1 MHRRKFIIATGLT
14 AISISTFGSIIK
26 SGKDSFIGDCETT
39 NDILGPFYRADAP
52 FRTDLTYAGLEGKP
66 INLKGTV
73 FGDDC
78 VSPLS
83 NTLVEV
89 WQCDPNGDYDNQ
101 SSNFHLRGKVHT
113 DEQGQY
119 AFKTVLPGKYLNGG
133 QYRPAHIHF
142 RVSTPSSMELISQ
155 IYFQG
160 DPHIPNDPGLLKKR
174 RSVGYCLFLRM
185 RAV

>member
-1 MHRRKFIIATGLT
+1 MCIRDRY
-14 AISISTFGSIIK
+14 
-26 SGKDSFIGDCETT
+26 GKDSFIGDCETT

-52 FRTDLTYAGLEGKP
+52 FRTDLTYAGLEGIP
-66 INLKGTV
+66 INLQGTV

-83 NTLVEV
+83 NALVEV
-89 WQCDPNGDYDNQ
+89 WQCDPNGDYDNL

-113 DEQGQY
+113 DKQGQY

-142 RVSTPSSMELISQ
+142 RVSAPSSKELISQ

-160 DPHIPNDPGLLKKR
+160 DPHISNDPWASQEKAQR
-174 RSVGYCLFLRM
+174 RILPVSNGGGTESASVVFDVYLGK
-185 RAV
+185 A